1 MINNFAHPTLIG
13 NLLNNGLLIIQINI
27 NIMSY
32 SILLKTIIIIFVVS
46 LLLIFLDKGKTWQL
60 PSPSKVI
67 AFSPNGKMLATASG
81 IPINYKFIH
90 GVSSTVEIRRVL
102 DGKIIQVLDF
112 PSATSLAFSP
122 NNNLIAA
129 GNFGREIKIWRIS
142 DGQLVNSFK
151 IAKLDRGKTTYG
163 DAYRMIINL
172 LAFTSDGQTLVAS
185 TGPSRIS
192 DEVNQLSNWEFN
204 SSQNLYMFS
213 KPHNCTFVSSD
224 GQSHAFDSQLDP
236 LIVYRLND
244 ETSVQQVNIKPNI
257 CSNLKFNKD
266 RKLIVFQ
273 SFSNQIRGTHIY
285 DIENSKLLRIIPTQ
299 QEPYQGKCYLSD
311 IALSPDSK
319 YLAAS
324 YQISH
329 TSDFF
334 LSFPNALFD
343 RIRIWNIENGRLVTS
358 FIGHGKGTNTLAF
371 SPDGKWLA
379 SAGKDNTIRLWR
391 MPPRNY
397 IWFLLCITSG
407 LILLIYFFGYIWLN
421 WSSNNEN

>member
-1 MINNFAHPTLIG
+1 
-13 NLLNNGLLIIQINI
+13 
-27 NIMSY
+27 MSH
-32 SILLKTIIIIFVVS
+32 SKLLKTIIIIFVVS

-81 IPINYKFIH
+81 VPINYNSSHGVSIY

-112 PSATSLAFSP
+112 PLATSLVFSP

-129 GNFGREIKIWRIS
+129 GNDGREIKIWRIS
-142 DGQLVNSFK
+142 DGQLVHSFTRAK
-151 IAKLDRGKTTYG
+151 INRTRTTF
-163 DAYRMIINL
+163 
-172 LAFTSDGQTLVAS
+172 LAFTPDGQALIAS
-185 TGPSRIS
+185 AGRYSRIS
-192 DEVNQLSNWEFN
+192 DEPSQISVWELSSGHNRYTISTPYTCVAASLDGKLVAFGGQITPLTFYKLKDGTPLQVIN
-204 SSQNLYMFS
+204 A
-213 KPHNCTFVSSD
+213 KPS
-224 GQSHAFDSQLDP
+224 
-236 LIVYRLND
+236 
-244 ETSVQQVNIKPNI
+244 I
-257 CSNLKFNKD
+257 CDHLKFSMDNKI
-266 RKLIVFQ
+266 LVFQ
-273 SFSNQIRGTHIY
+273 SYSRQTRNTYVYDVQNSNF
-285 DIENSKLLRIIPTQ
+285 LRIIPTR
-299 QEPYQGKCYLSD
+299 EPYEGKWYLSD

-358 FIGHGKGTNTLAF
+358 FIGHGKGTNTIAF

-379 SAGKDNTIRLWR
+379 SAGKDNIIRLWP
-391 MPPRNY
+391 MSPRNY

-421 WSSNNEN
+421 WSNDNAL